1 MSAALVALL
10 AQAPAAES
18 ESLFGKPYVKL
29 LLAIGMIV
37 VSYLVGRFLS
47 RRLRMP
53 DHDWKFGLVTFTL
66 LAAGVITALGWPPRL
81 GIDLSGGVIL
91 VYEVSPDSQVD
102 SEKLDLL
109 IRIIRRRIDPS
120 GTKQITIRPY
130 GQRQIEII
138 IPRASTDEVEQ
149 VKRKI
154 TSMGLL
160 EFRILADARWGQ
172 QDLRIM
178 RLARSSP
185 AREVR
190 DQDGTLLARWVP
202 LADKPSLIEQ
212 FHAPTPEGQ
221 VANTKGFATRE
232 VKVPGREKPRVEIL
246 VKIDPY
252 HVNIASEGG
261 GRLIRVAKGI
271 DERGRPE
278 IDFTFDS
285 QGAARFAQLTREN
298 LPRGENLARHLAI
311 ILDGYLQSAP
321 TIQSQIGANGRI
333 TGDFTNEEVDEYIA
347 VLQAGQLPAEL
358 VQQPIREQSISA
370 TLGADMVQR
379 GMWAMAIS
387 MVAVLLFMLV
397 YYRFAGMVACVAL
410 LMNLLLILA
419 VMIAIKGAFTL
430 PGLAGLILTV
440 GMAVDANVLIY
451 ERIREEMDK
460 GSALRMAIRNGFAR
474 ATTTIVDANLTTLIT
489 AIILYAIGT
498 DQIRGFAV
506 ILFLG
511 IIMSMYTAIFCSR
524 LIFDVAERHFRLKKL
539 TMMRLFTNPNID
551 FLGKR
556 RLAIAGSLVLIA
568 VGMGAVAARGRNL
581 LDIDFTGGTSAEV
594 VFRSST
600 DDQGN
605 PIDIAYVRRK
615 LQQWNEQVEQ
625 ASAQELKSV
634 LGQELYAKLEQMARE
649 EEAASDQPL
658 EERVRQLALLP
669 DVTVS
674 KLETLGEQSS
684 GDQGGKPPRFV
695 INTSNLH
702 LRAVEA
708 VLARVFQ
715 GQLATNRMEYERLPD
730 QQSAATQGEQ
740 GQQGQTGAG
749 SAVKQDTTEDKPEP
763 KETPPAEGSD
773 RQQENA
779 SQKPAPQR
787 EPAKKEEKP
796 QEAKS
801 RQEKPQD
808 QTENKQ
814 SRRAEPNGALSL
826 FAGRWG
832 LWPGQLVGLLQQA
845 PAESPA
851 EQDKAAS
858 APDQPKDKPASAPAG
873 GKATSAPAQV
883 VTKVKL
889 TFSEPITKQ
898 HLEELLQAVVPQG
911 VVFNLSNPL
920 YEEGSTTPFD
930 TWELAI
936 NVPWAQAQ
944 KYLEEVKTRLEQEP
958 LFPSTNNIGSQVA
971 AGMRGQALLAMF
983 FSLVAIIIYIWI
995 RFQHASFG
1003 LAAVVALIHD
1013 VLITLGLLALSA
1025 YLTFI
1030 PTIDPFKISLE
1041 ILAAFLTIV
1050 GYSLNDTIV
1059 VFDRIREVRGK
1070 SPRLTVEMVN
1080 TAINQT
1086 LSRTLLTSLTTLIVV
1101 VILYLFGGQAIH
1113 GFSFALLVGVVVGTY
1128 SSIFIASPTLLW
1140 LVGSRSEKSSSAP
1153 ARPAPEP
1160 TKVS

>member
-1 MSAALVALL
+1 MTAAQVALL
-10 AQAPAAES
+10 AQAADTGTDAM
-18 ESLFGKPYVKL
+18 LGPYAKL
-29 LLAIGMIV
+29 LLSIGIIV
-37 VSYLVGRFLS
+37 VSYLAGRYFS
-47 RRLRMP
+47 RRFRMP
-53 DHDWKFGLVTFTL
+53 DHGWKFSVMVFTL
-66 LAAGVITALGWPPRL
+66 LSAGIITALGWPPRL

-91 VYEVSPDSQVD
+91 VYEVSPDSEVD
-102 SEKLDLL
+102 SQKLDLL

-138 IPRASTDEVEQ
+138 IPRAGLEEVEQ

-154 TSMGLL
+154 TSMGVL
-160 EFRILADARWGQ
+160 EFRILADARWGE

-185 AREVR
+185 SREVR

-202 LADKPSLIEQ
+202 IVNKPEVISQ

-221 VANTKGFATRE
+221 VANPLGFATRE
-232 VKVPGREKPRVEIL
+232 VEVPGQDEPRVEIL
-246 VKIDPY
+246 VKMDPY
-252 HVNIASEGG
+252 NVNVGENG
-261 GRLIRVAKGI
+261 GRLIRVSKGV
-271 DERGRPE
+271 DEKGNPAV
-278 IDFTFDS
+278 DFAFDS
-285 QGAARFAQLTREN
+285 QGAQLFSMLTREN
-298 LPRGENLARHLAI
+298 LPRGELQRNLAI

-321 TIQSQIGANGRI
+321 SIREQIGG
-333 TGDFTNEEVDEYIA
+333 TGQISGGFSAAEVEEYIA
-347 VLQAGQLPAEL
+347 ILQAGQLPAEL

-370 TLGADMVQR
+370 TLGADMVRR
-379 GMWAMAIS
+379 GMWAMAAS

-397 YYRFAGMVACVAL
+397 YYRFAGVIACVAL
-410 LMNLLLILA
+410 LLNLLLILG

-524 LIFDVAERHFRLKKL
+524 LIFDVLERRFRIKQL
-539 TMMRLFTNPNID
+539 TMMRMFSQPNID
-551 FLGKR
+551 FLGR
-556 RLAIAGSLVLIA
+556 RRVAITCSLVLIA
-568 VGMGAVAARGRNL
+568 VGMAAVAARGRNL

-594 VFRSST
+594 VFHSPT
-600 DDQGN
+600 DEQGN
-605 PIDIAYVRRK
+605 RIDIAYVRRK
-615 LQQWNEQVEQ
+615 LQQWNQQVERADSGQ
-625 ASAQELKSV
+625 LKSL
-634 LGQELYAKLEQMARE
+634 LGEELHRRLRE
-649 EEAASDQPL
+649 LAAQAGQDAAAQD
-658 EERVRQLALLP
+658 ERLKQLAMLP

-674 KLETLGEQSS
+674 RLETLREDPSAQET
-684 GDQGGKPPRFV
+684 PRFV
-695 INTSNLH
+695 INTSNSNLQ
-702 LRAVEA
+702 AVEA

-715 GQLATNRMEYERLPD
+715 GQLATNHMQFELLPAASQKSASQHSGD
-730 QQSAATQGEQ
+730 QKAESSEAGRQSGGSQQKEPQQDASSQQRQPSTPPEQKTQ
-740 GQQGQTGAG
+740 
-749 SAVKQDTTEDKPEP
+749 EDKPA
-763 KETPPAEGSD
+763 AEKDSPSPGGS
-773 RQQENA
+773 
-779 SQKPAPQR
+779 APGADGQ
-787 EPAKKEEKP
+787 
-796 QEAKS
+796 
-801 RQEKPQD
+801 
-808 QTENKQ
+808 KQ
-814 SRRAEPNGALSL
+814 SRRQPPVPAGSPWVRAWSGFPWSL
-826 FAGRWG
+826 TA
-832 LWPGQLVGLLQQA
+832 LLQQA
-845 PAESPA
+845 
-851 EQDKAAS
+851 D
-858 APDQPKDKPASAPAG
+858 SAPAEE
-873 GKATSAPAQV
+873 KPAQGKQDANGDARPQPPARQPV
-883 VTKVKL
+883 QSRIKL
-889 TFSEPITKQ
+889 TFSEPITRQ
-898 HLEELLQAVVPQG
+898 HLEELLQSVVPED
-911 VVFNLSNPL
+911 VVFSLSNPL
-920 YEEGSTTPFD
+920 YEEGSTTPFA

-936 NVPWAQAQ
+936 NVSWERAQQ
-944 KYLEEVKTRLEQEP
+944 YLQQVKQRLEQEP

-983 FSLVAIIIYIWI
+983 FSLVAIIIYIWV

-1003 LAAVVALIHD
+1003 LAAVVALVHD

-1140 LVGSRSEKSSSAP
+1140 LVGSGGRAADQKPRSS
-1153 ARPAPEP
+1153 PAPEP

>member
-1 MSAALVALL
+1 MSVAEIALL
-10 AQAPAAES
+10 AQAANAGS
-18 ESLFGKPYVKL
+18 EGLLGPYAKL
-29 LLAIGMIV
+29 LLSIGIIV
-37 VSYLVGRFLS
+37 VSYLAGRYFS
-47 RRLRMP
+47 RRFRMP
-53 DHDWKFGLVTFTL
+53 DHGWKFSVVVFTL
-66 LAAGVITALGWPPRL
+66 LSAGIITALGWPPRL

-102 SEKLDLL
+102 SQKLDLL

-138 IPRASTDEVEQ
+138 IPRAGLEEVEQ

-154 TSMGLL
+154 TSMGVL
-160 EFRILADARWGQ
+160 EFRILANARWGE

-185 AREVR
+185 SREVH

-202 LADKPSLIEQ
+202 IVNKPEVIQ
-212 FHAPTPEGQ
+212 QYHAPTPEGE
-221 VANTKGFATRE
+221 VANANGFATRE
-232 VKVPGREKPRVEIL
+232 VEVPGQEEPRVEIL
-246 VKIDPY
+246 VKMDPY
-252 HVNIASEGG
+252 NVNVGEEG
-261 GRLIRVAKGI
+261 GRLIRVSKGV
-271 DERGRPE
+271 DETGNPAV
-278 IDFTFDS
+278 DFAFDA
-285 QGAARFAQLTREN
+285 QGAQQFSRLTREN
-298 LPRGENLARHLAI
+298 LPRGNLKRNLAI

-321 TIQSQIGANGRI
+321 VINEQIAG
-333 TGDFTNEEVDEYIA
+333 TGQISGNFTAAEVEEYIA
-347 VLQAGQLPAEL
+347 ILQAGQLPAEL

-370 TLGADMVQR
+370 TLGADMVRR
-379 GMWAMAIS
+379 GMWAMAAS
-387 MVAVLLFMLV
+387 MVAVLLFMLF
-397 YYRFAGMVACVAL
+397 YYRFAGAVACVAL
-410 LMNLLLILA
+410 LLNLLLILG

-524 LIFDVAERHFRLKKL
+524 LIFDVVERRFKLKKL
-539 TMMRLFTNPNID
+539 TMMRLFSQPNID
-551 FLGKR
+551 FLGR
-556 RLAIAGSLVLIA
+556 RGVAIACSLVLIA
-568 VGMGAVAARGRNL
+568 VGVAAVAVRGKNL

-594 VFRSST
+594 VFHSPT
-600 DDQGN
+600 DEQGN
-605 PIDIAYVRRK
+605 TIDIAYVRQK
-615 LQQWNEQVEQ
+615 LQQWNRQVDRAEPGQ
-625 ASAQELKSV
+625 LPSV
-634 LGQELYAKLEQMARE
+634 LGQELH
-649 EEAASDQPL
+649 
-658 EERVRQLALLP
+658 RQLQQLADQAPAAETQEAGERLQQLAMLP

-674 KLETLGEQSS
+674 RLETLREQSA
-684 GDQGGKPPRFV
+684 GAQQTPRFV
-695 INTSNLH
+695 INTSNSNLQ
-702 LRAVEA
+702 AVEA
-708 VLARVFQ
+708 VLARIFQ
-715 GQLATNRMEYERLPD
+715 GQLATNRMQFELLPAESR
-730 QQSAATQGEQ
+730 Q
-740 GQQGQTGAG
+740 
-749 SAVKQDTTEDKPEP
+749 
-763 KETPPAEGSD
+763 TPPAEQKPPQD
-773 RQQENA
+773 KAQQKP
-779 SQKPAPQR
+779 QQPAPQKSTP
-787 EPAKKEEKP
+787 EKPAAESKPAEKNADQKESATQKPKADQKTSGGNSKEKQSLRRLPAPATKQWVRLWGRLPWSLTGLLQAGGDASGQSENKPQQGQKADAKPADGPSSP
-796 QEAKS
+796 QEAAK
-801 RQEKPQD
+801 
-808 QTENKQ
+808 
-814 SRRAEPNGALSL
+814 
-826 FAGRWG
+826 
-832 LWPGQLVGLLQQA
+832 QA
-845 PAESPA
+845 PV
-851 EQDKAAS
+851 Q
-858 APDQPKDKPASAPAG
+858 
-873 GKATSAPAQV
+873 TRI
-883 VTKVKL
+883 KL
-889 TFSEPITKQ
+889 SFNEPITKQ
-898 HLEELLQAVVPQG
+898 HLEELFQAVVPEG

-936 NVPWAQAQ
+936 NVPWEQAQ
-944 KYLEEVKTRLEQEP
+944 KYLQQVKARLEQEP

-971 AGMRGQALLAMF
+971 AGMRGQALVAMF
-983 FSLVAIIIYIWI
+983 FSLVAIIIYIWV

-1003 LAAVVALIHD
+1003 LAAVVALVHD

-1070 SPRLTVEMVN
+1070 SPRLTTEMVN

-1140 LVGSRSEKSSSAP
+1140 LVGSKEKSPPTKP
-1153 ARPAPEP
+1153 ARSTPQP
-1160 TKVS
+1160 TQVSS

>member
-1 MSAALVALL
+1 MTLAQVALL
-10 AQAPAAES
+10 AQAANAGTEAM
-18 ESLFGKPYVKL
+18 LGPYAKL
-29 LLAIGMIV
+29 LLSIGIIV
-37 VSYLVGRFLS
+37 LSYLAGRFFSL
-47 RRLRMP
+47 RFRMP
-53 DHDWKFGLVTFTL
+53 DHGWKFSVVVFTL
-66 LAAGVITALGWPPRL
+66 LSAGIITALGWPPRL

-91 VYEVSPDSQVD
+91 VYEVSPDSDVD
-102 SEKLDLL
+102 SQKLDLL

-138 IPRASTDEVEQ
+138 IPRAGLEEVEQ

-154 TSMGLL
+154 TSMGVL
-160 EFRILADARWGQ
+160 EFRILADARWGE

-185 AREVR
+185 SREVR
-190 DQDGTLLARWVP
+190 DEDGTLLARWVP
-202 LADKPSLIEQ
+202 IINKPDVVSRY
-212 FHAPTPEGQ
+212 HAPTPEGQ
-221 VANTKGFATRE
+221 VANPLGFATRE
-232 VKVPGREKPRVEIL
+232 VEVPGQEEPRVEIL

-252 HVNIASEGG
+252 NVNVGEDG
-261 GRLIRVAKGI
+261 GRLIRVSKGV
-271 DERGRPE
+271 DETGNPAVDFAFDARG
-278 IDFTFDS
+278 
-285 QGAARFAQLTREN
+285 AQLFSMLTREN
-298 LPRGENLARHLAI
+298 LPRGNLKRHLAI

-321 TIQSQIGANGRI
+321 VINEQIGG
-333 TGDFTNEEVDEYIA
+333 TGQISGNFTAAEVEEYIA
-347 VLQAGQLPAEL
+347 ILQAGQLPAEL

-370 TLGADMVQR
+370 TLGADMVRR
-379 GMWAMAIS
+379 GMWAMAAS
-387 MVAVLLFMLV
+387 MVAVLLFMLI
-397 YYRFAGMVACVAL
+397 YYRFAGAIACVAL
-410 LMNLLLILA
+410 LLNLLLILG

-524 LIFDVAERHFRLKKL
+524 LIFDVLERRFKLKKL
-539 TMMRLFTNPNID
+539 TMMRLFSQPNID
-551 FLGKR
+551 FLGR
-556 RLAIAGSLVLIA
+556 RRVAITCSLVLIA
-568 VGMGAVAARGRNL
+568 VGMAAVAARGKNL

-594 VFRSST
+594 VFRSPT
-600 DDQGN
+600 DEQGN
-605 PIDIAYVRRK
+605 TIDIAYVRRQ
-615 LQQWNEQVEQ
+615 LQQWNQQIERADAGQLQSLLGEELYRQLQELVKEQ
-625 ASAQELKSV
+625 AGEASVQEQLK
-634 LGQELYAKLEQMARE
+634 
-649 EEAASDQPL
+649 
-658 EERVRQLALLP
+658 QLAMLP

-674 KLETLGEQSS
+674 RLETLREAS
-684 GDQGGKPPRFV
+684 QGQQQTPRFV
-695 INTSNLH
+695 INTSNSNLQ
-702 LRAVEA
+702 AVEA

-715 GQLATNRMEYERLPD
+715 GQLATNRMQFEPLPVESP
-730 QQSAATQGEQ
+730 QTSAA
-740 GQQGQTGAG
+740 
-749 SAVKQDTTEDKPEP
+749 EP
-763 KETPPAEGSD
+763 K
-773 RQQENA
+773 
-779 SQKPAPQR
+779 PQDD
-787 EPAKKEEKP
+787 KDKT
-796 QEAKS
+796 
-801 RQEKPQD
+801 QEKPQKPAQKQTTSSEKPAAENKPGEKNTD
-808 QTENKQ
+808 QTKPAAEKSDSGKKPEGEIPEEKQ
-814 SRRAEPNGALSL
+814 SQRRLSIPAAEQWV
-826 FAGRWG
+826 R
-832 LWPGQLVGLLQQA
+832 LWSRSPWSMTGLLQA
-845 PAESPA
+845 EGDASTPAEN
-851 EQDKAAS
+851 
-858 APDQPKDKPASAPAG
+858 KPQAGKQAVAKPPAG
-873 GKATSAPAQV
+873 ESSSQASPNQAQV
-883 VTKVKL
+883 LARVKL
-889 TFSEPITKQ
+889 TFEEPITRQ
-898 HLEELLQAVVPQG
+898 HLEELLQAVVPDE
-911 VVFNLSNPL
+911 VVFSLSNPL

-930 TWELAI
+930 SWELAI
-936 NVPWAQAQ
+936 NVPWDQAQ
-944 KYLEEVKTRLEQEP
+944 KYLEQVKARLEQEP

-971 AGMRGQALLAMF
+971 AGMRGQALVAMF
-983 FSLVAIIIYIWI
+983 FSLVAIIVYIWV

-1003 LAAVVALIHD
+1003 LAAVVALVHD

-1070 SPRLTVEMVN
+1070 SPRLTTEMVN

-1128 SSIFIASPTLLW
+1128 SSIFIASPVLLR
-1140 LVGSRSEKSSSAP
+1140 LVGSEDRAAAAKPS
-1153 ARPAPEP
+1153 RPTPEP